1 MDKSKENLFRAI
13 RAIIDS
19 MPLPFDQTKIG
30 RVTEILSNDKYKVQ
44 IKDHVYTIKSKFYF
58 SVGERVFVLFPCG
71 NDKDLYIHPNYGN
84 GDGGD
89 NPDIIVSKDEP
100 SLDSADVGDIWIKI

>member
-30 RVTEILSNDKYKVQ
+30 RVTEILSNNKYKVQ
-44 IKDHVYTIKSKFYF
+44 IKDHVYTIKSKFHF

-71 NDKDLYIHPNYGN
+71 NDKDLYIHPNNIGSVGN
-84 GDGGD
+84 TDTT
-89 NPDIIVSKDEP
+89 VSEDEP
-100 SLDSADVGDIWIKI
+100 NLDSADDGDISTQV